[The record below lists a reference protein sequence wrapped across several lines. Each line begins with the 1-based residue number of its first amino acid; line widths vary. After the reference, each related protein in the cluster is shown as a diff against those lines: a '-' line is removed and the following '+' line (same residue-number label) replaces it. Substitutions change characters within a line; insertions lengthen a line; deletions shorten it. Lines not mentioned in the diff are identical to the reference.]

1 MWTASEYVFIS
12 SLVGFKFWKV
22 GSRKIFAVRQGD
34 LKMKSSRK
42 RGLVVISDSDS
53 DDDLQPL
60 QRKPIREAPPQLVEE
75 VKEMRK
81 DIQCL
86 FQITNK
92 MKISPGLYRHFKETF
107 QCHICRCTPI
117 EPPVIFTRCCHRI
130 LGCQTCVDAWYGGE
144 DGISRTC
151 PMCRFERAY
160 SETTT
165 LRGLDD
171 FLRAIQPLLAEEATA
186 TASDTEQ

>member
-1 MWTASEYVFIS
+1 
-12 SLVGFKFWKV
+12 
-22 GSRKIFAVRQGD
+22 
-34 LKMKSSRK
+34 MKSSRK
-42 RGLVVISDSDS
+42 RGPVVISDSDS
-53 DDDLQPL
+53 DDDLRSQTI
-60 QRKPIREAPPQLVEE
+60 RKPPPYLTPLVEE

-86 FQITNK
+86 FQITEK
-92 MKISPGLYRHFKETF
+92 TKVSPGLYRQLRETF
-107 QCHICRCTPI
+107 QCHICRSTPI
-117 EPPVIFTRCCHRI
+117 VPPVIFARCCRRI

-144 DGISRTC
+144 EGMSRTC

-171 FLRAIQPLLAEEATA
+171 FLKEVTPLLATDEEQAT
-186 TASDTEQ
+186 SDDVDTEQQN

>member
-1 MWTASEYVFIS
+1 MCFPIWLRVDDSIASCARKSMWTASEYVFIFHHSQVS
-12 SLVGFKFWKV
+12 SSGKWVAERYLQSGKET
-22 GSRKIFAVRQGD
+22 SR
-34 LKMKSSRK
+34 S
-42 RGLVVISDSDS
+42 
-53 DDDLQPL
+53 
-60 QRKPIREAPPQLVEE
+60 
-75 VKEMRK
+75 
-81 DIQCL
+81 
-86 FQITNK
+86 
-92 MKISPGLYRHFKETF
+92 GLYRQLKDTF

-144 DGISRTC
+144 AGISRTC